1 MLSYM
6 IKPVIMASIMAFGS
20 KSILIIS
27 ILGCTVYGLI
37 SGFDK
42 KINLDDMFTVDDMVS

>member
-1 MLSYM
+1 M
-6 IKPVIMASIMAFGS
+6 ICI
-20 KSILIIS
+20 
-27 ILGCTVYGLI
+27 VYGLI